1 MKNIVQLITA
11 LVVIFTLFTVCAC
24 STQTN
29 KGEESNA
36 TVSTKVIESKVT
48 QPTTKKVEKTQ
59 PTTQEISTT
68 QKPTKASQKK
78 EKKKEEKKEKKK
90 EEKKNEEKAL
100 EQKVVEEVEAT
111 KPVEVEVEEENY
123 NKIETYYNPTDLQY
137 SGVLYWGGYKW
148 TWYSE
153 RILPGYG
160 LNIPYRHTDGD
171 GFVCDGDGYICLAS
185 SDLSKGTV
193 VSTPFGKMGKIY
205 DCGCASGVL
214 DVYVNW

>member
-78 EKKKEEKKEKKK
+78 EEKKEKKK
-90 EEKKNEEKAL
+90 EEKKEEKKIEEKAP

>member
-11 LVVIFTLFTVCAC
+11 LVVIFTLFTVCTC

-90 EEKKNEEKAL
+90 EEKKNEEKAP

-160 LNIPYRHTDGD
+160 LNIPYRHTDSD

>member
-1 MKNIVQLITA
+1 LKNIVQLITA

-90 EEKKNEEKAL
+90 EEKKNEEKAP

>member
-68 QKPTKASQKK
+68 QKPTKASQEK
-78 EKKKEEKKEKKK
+78 EKKKEEKKVEKK
-90 EEKKNEEKAL
+90 AP

-111 KPVEVEVEEENY
+111 KPVEVEAKEENY

>member
-24 STQTN
+24 STQAN

-78 EKKKEEKKEKKK
+78 EEKKI
-90 EEKKNEEKAL
+90 EEKAP

-160 LNIPYRHTDGD
+160 LNIPYRHTDSD

>member
-90 EEKKNEEKAL
+90 EEKKNEEKAP

>member
-48 QPTTKKVEKTQ
+48 QPTTKKVGKTQ

-68 QKPTKASQKK
+68 QKPTKASQEKEKKKEQKK
-78 EKKKEEKKEKKK
+78 EKKKEEKKVEKK
-90 EEKKNEEKAL
+90 AP

-111 KPVEVEVEEENY
+111 KPVEVEAKEENY

>member
-1 MKNIVQLITA
+1 LKNIVQLITA

-48 QPTTKKVEKTQ
+48 QPTTKKVGKTQ

-68 QKPTKASQKK
+68 QKPTKASQEK

-90 EEKKNEEKAL
+90 EEKKVEKKAP

-111 KPVEVEVEEENY
+111 KPVEVEAKEENY

>member
-11 LVVIFTLFTVCAC
+11 LVVIFTLFTICAC

-68 QKPTKASQKK
+68 QKPTKASQEK

-90 EEKKNEEKAL
+90 EEKKVEKKAP

-111 KPVEVEVEEENY
+111 KPVEVEAKEENY

>member
-24 STQTN
+24 STQAN

-78 EKKKEEKKEKKK
+78 EEKKEKKEEKKE
-90 EEKKNEEKAL
+90 EKKIEEKAP

>member
-68 QKPTKASQKK
+68 QKPTKASQEK

-90 EEKKNEEKAL
+90 EEKKVEKKAP

-111 KPVEVEVEEENY
+111 KPVEVEAKEENY

>member
-68 QKPTKASQKK
+68 QKPTKASQEK

-90 EEKKNEEKAL
+90 EEKKVEKKAP
-100 EQKVVEEVEAT
+100 EQKVVEEIEAT
-111 KPVEVEVEEENY
+111 KPVEVEAKEENY

>member
-68 QKPTKASQKK
+68 QKPTKTSQKK
-78 EKKKEEKKEKKK
+78 EKKKEEKKEKK
-90 EEKKNEEKAL
+90 EEKKIEEKAP
-100 EQKVVEEVEAT
+100 EQKVVEEVEIS
-111 KPVEVEVEEENY
+111 KPIEVEVKEENY

>member
-11 LVVIFTLFTVCAC
+11 LMVIFTLFTVCAC

-36 TVSTKVIESKVT
+36 TVSTKAIESKVT

-68 QKPTKASQKK
+68 QKPTKASQGK

-90 EEKKNEEKAL
+90 EEKKVEKKAP

-111 KPVEVEVEEENY
+111 KPVEVEAKEENY

>member
-1 MKNIVQLITA
+1 MKNIVQLITVLA
-11 LVVIFTLFTVCAC
+11 VIFILFTVCAC
-24 STQTN
+24 STQSN
-29 KGEESNA
+29 QGEELNA
-36 TVSTKVIESKVT
+36 TVFTRVTENITTKPST
-48 QPTTKKVEKTQ
+48 QPTTKKVEKKQ
-59 PTTQEISTT
+59 PTTVQETSTV
-68 QKPTKASQKK
+68 QKP
-78 EKKKEEKKEKKK
+78 EKVTKEEKKEKSVKSESKK
-90 EEKKNEEKAL
+90 VS
-100 EQKVVEEVEAT
+100 EQKRVEKEVKVTE
-111 KPVEVEVEEENY
+111 PVEVEVEEENY
-123 NKIETYYNPTDLQY
+123 NKIETYYSPSDLQY

-160 LNIPYRHTDGD
+160 LNIPNRHTDGD

-185 SDLSKGTV
+185 SDLSKGTI

>member
-11 LVVIFTLFTVCAC
+11 LMVIFTLFTVCAC

-78 EKKKEEKKEKKK
+78 EEKKK
-90 EEKKNEEKAL
+90 EEKKIEEKAP

>member
-36 TVSTKVIESKVT
+36 TVSTKAIESKVT

-68 QKPTKASQKK
+68 QKPTKASQGK
-78 EKKKEEKKEKKK
+78 EKKERREKRKKERREESRKK
-90 EEKKNEEKAL
+90 AP

-111 KPVEVEVEEENY
+111 KPVEVEAKEENY

>member
-68 QKPTKASQKK
+68 QKPTKASQEK

-90 EEKKNEEKAL
+90 EEKKVEKKAP
-100 EQKVVEEVEAT
+100 EQKVVEEIEAT
-111 KPVEVEVEEENY
+111 KPVEVEAKEENY

-193 VSTPFGKMGKIY
+193 ASTPFGKMGKIY

>member
-68 QKPTKASQKK
+68 QKPTKASQEK

-90 EEKKNEEKAL
+90 EEKKVEKKAP

-111 KPVEVEVEEENY
+111 KPVEVEAKEENY

-171 GFVCDGDGYICLAS
+171 GFVCDEDGYICLAS

>member
-48 QPTTKKVEKTQ
+48 QPTTKKVGKTQ

-68 QKPTKASQKK
+68 QKPTKASQEK

-90 EEKKNEEKAL
+90 EEKK
-100 EQKVVEEVEAT
+100 VVEEVEAT
-111 KPVEVEVEEENY
+111 KSVEVEAKEENY

>member
-90 EEKKNEEKAL
+90 EQKKIEEKAP
-100 EQKVVEEVEAT
+100 EQKVVEEVEIS
-111 KPVEVEVEEENY
+111 KPIKVEVKEENY

>member
-48 QPTTKKVEKTQ
+48 QPTTKKVGKTQ

-68 QKPTKASQKK
+68 QKPTKASQEK

-90 EEKKNEEKAL
+90 EEKKVEKKAP

-111 KPVEVEVEEENY
+111 KPVEVEAKEENY

>member
-48 QPTTKKVEKTQ
+48 QPTTKKVGKTQ

-68 QKPTKASQKK
+68 QKPTKASQEK

-90 EEKKNEEKAL
+90 EEKKVEKKAP

-111 KPVEVEVEEENY
+111 KPVEVEAKEENY

-160 LNIPYRHTDGD
+160 LNIPYRHIDGD

>member
-36 TVSTKVIESKVT
+36 TVSTKAIESKVT

-68 QKPTKASQKK
+68 QKPTKASQGK

-90 EEKKNEEKAL
+90 EEKKVEKKAP

-111 KPVEVEVEEENY
+111 KPVEVEAKEENY